1 MKLVITPAAGKWRWH
16 LVDLETGEIIYTS
29 TDLRDTPREARA
41 AAKSWRN
48 RVYMATIEMGT

>member
-1 MKLVITPAAGKWRWH
+1 MKFVVTPAAGKWRWQ
-16 LVDLETGEIIYTS
+16 LVDPETGEIIHTS
-29 TDLRDTPREARA
+29 ADLRDTPREARA